1 MMTPAFTLMLM
12 LFGWFLV
19 ALALL
24 WGMMRIARR
33 HHRPLVGSRSDCP
46 RVKIF
51 QRSDPTQKN
60 FLIRP

>member
-1 MMTPAFTLMLM
+1 MMTPAFTLTLM

-33 HHRPLVGSRSDCP
+33 HPRP
-46 RVKIF
+46 RVLHRDHPTKIF
-51 QRSDPTQKN
+51 SLPLPFRKI
-60 FLIRP
+60 F

>member
-33 HHRPLVGSRSDCP
+33 HHRPRVRHRNRSAA
-46 RVKIF
+46 KIF
-51 QRSDPTQKN
+51 SLPMPLRKN
-60 FLIRP
+60 F

>member
-1 MMTPAFTLMLM
+1 MMTPAFTLTLM

-33 HHRPLVGSRSDCP
+33 HPRSCVLHRDHSATKLFSLPLPFR
-46 RVKIF
+46 KIF
-51 QRSDPTQKN
+51 
-60 FLIRP
+60 

>member
-1 MMTPAFTLMLM
+1 MMTPAFTLTLM

-33 HHRPLVGSRSDCP
+33 HPRSRVLHRDHPST
-46 RVKIF
+46 KIF
-51 QRSDPTQKN
+51 SLPLPFRKI
-60 FLIRP
+60 F

>member
-1 MMTPAFTLMLM
+1 MMTPAFTLTLM

-33 HHRPLVGSRSDCP
+33 HPRPRALHHDHSP
-46 RVKIF
+46 TKIF
-51 QRSDPTQKN
+51 SLPLPFRKI
-60 FLIRP
+60 F